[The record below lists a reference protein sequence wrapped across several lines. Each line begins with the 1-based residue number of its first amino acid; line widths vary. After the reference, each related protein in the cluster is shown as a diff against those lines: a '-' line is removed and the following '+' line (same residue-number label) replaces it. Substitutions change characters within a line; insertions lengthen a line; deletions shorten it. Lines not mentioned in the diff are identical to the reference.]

1 MSMGQTAI
9 APAPLARSSDPLLQP
24 LTIKKTTFRNRIMS
38 TSHACGLQVDG
49 FPQEAYQAYHE
60 EKARGGLA
68 LSMFGG
74 SSNVAPDSPNIF
86 SQLNVGTDGIIP
98 HLQRFSERMHAQG
111 AALMCQIT
119 HLGRRAD
126 PYAQDWLPAI
136 GPSPVRETL
145 HRAIPREM
153 DEHDIARVVTAYAAA
168 ARRCEEGGLDG
179 IETLAAGHIIGQFL
193 SPKTNRR
200 TDRFG
205 GSLQNRL
212 RFALMVHEAIRKSV
226 GDDFLVGMRVV
237 VDEGRDGALTAEDC
251 VEAALVLRAEGAV
264 DFFNAIY
271 GTMDTARALAEENM
285 PGIGT
290 PAAPWVRA
298 VGRFRREVGMPV
310 FHAARLSELASARFA
325 VSEGHVDMAGLTRP
339 HIADPHIVAKLTRG
353 EEARIRPCV
362 GAGHCQSPYRPKCLH
377 NAATGRELTIAHAI
391 ARAEGPARRAV
402 VVGAGP
408 AGLEAAR
415 VLGERGHEVSL
426 HEAADR
432 AGGQLLLGAAS
443 WRRDL
448 IGIVEW
454 RLAELE
460 RLDVPVHYNSFME
473 AADIEALKPGL
484 VILATG
490 GVPQTDFGPGAEKVL
505 SAWEVVGR
513 QVPLQGEVLVWDG
526 TGRHPASL
534 AAEAAHEAGCR
545 ITFATID
552 GTLAQD
558 LTYPE
563 ATRWKKEFALRG
575 IVPQTELRLLQVES
589 EGNRLRAVLLNELT
603 HQPREIVADHVVV
616 DMGTLPMD
624 ELFAEL
630 RDRSGNDGVTDQA
643 ALVGNARQPRVTS
656 GFELHR
662 IGDAQASRN
671 VHAAIYDALRLCH
684 VA

>member
-1 MSMGQTAI
+1 VAQTA
-9 APAPLARSSDPLLQP
+9 AAQGPLGKARDPLLQP

-38 TSHACGLQVDG
+38 TSHASGLQENG

-74 SSNVAPDSPNIF
+74 SSNVDVDSPNIF
-86 SQLNVGTDGIIP
+86 SQLNVGTDEIIP
-98 HLQRFSERMHAQG
+98 HFRRFSQRMHAQG

-136 GPSPVRETL
+136 GPSAIRETL

-153 DEHDIARVVTAYAAA
+153 DEDDIARVVAAYAAA

-179 IETLAAGHIIGQFL
+179 IETLAAGHMIGQFL

-200 TDRFG
+200 TDPFG
-205 GSLQNRL
+205 GSLRNRL
-212 RFALMVHEAIRKSV
+212 RFGLMVHEAIRRAVS
-226 GDDFLVGMRVV
+226 DSFLVGMRFV
-237 VDEGRDGALTAEDC
+237 VDEGRDGALSAEDC
-251 VEAALVLRAEGAV
+251 IEAALILRDEGAV

-285 PGIGT
+285 PGMGT

-298 VGRFRREVGMPV
+298 VGRFRREVGLPV
-310 FHAARLSELASARFA
+310 FHAARLSDLASARFA
-325 VSEGHVDMAGLTRP
+325 VAEGHIDMAGMTRSQ
-339 HIADPHIVAKLTRG
+339 IADPHMVKKLMKG
-353 EEARIRPCV
+353 QEERIRPCV

-377 NAATGRELTIAHAI
+377 NAATGRELSMPHVIP
-391 ARAEGPARRAV
+391 RSRGPARRAV

-415 VLGERGHEVSL
+415 VLAERGHQVSL

-432 AGGQLLLGAAS
+432 AGGQLLMGAVS

-448 IGIVEW
+448 IGIVDW

-460 RLDVPVHYNSFME
+460 RLGVPVHYNSFME
-473 AADIEALKPGL
+473 AADVEALDADL

-490 GVPQTDFGPGAEKVL
+490 GVPQTGFGPGAEHAI
-505 SAWEVVGR
+505 SAWDLIGR
-513 QVPLQGEVLVWDG
+513 QVPVHGVVLVWDG
-526 TGRHPASL
+526 TGRHPAPL
-534 AAEAAHEAGCR
+534 AAEAAHEAGAKV
-545 ITFATID
+545 TFATID

-575 IVPQTELRLLQVES
+575 LVPLTELRLLRIEM

-603 HQPREIVADHVVV
+603 YEPREIAADHVVV
-616 DMGTLPMD
+616 DMGTVPMD
-624 ELFAEL
+624 ELFREL
-630 RDRSGNDGVTDQA
+630 RHSAANDGVTDLR
-643 ALVGNARQPRVTS
+643 ALVGNEPQPRARD

>member
-1 MSMGQTAI
+1 MSQTAAAE
-9 APAPLARSSDPLLQP
+9 APASSRDPLLQP
-24 LTIKKTTFRNRIMS
+24 LTIGKTTFRNRILS

-49 FPQEAYQAYHE
+49 FPQEAYRAYHE
-60 EKARGGLA
+60 EKARGGVA

-74 SSNVAPDSPNIF
+74 SSNVDVDSPNIF
-86 SQLNVGTDGIIP
+86 SQLDVGTDAIIP
-98 HLQRFSERMHAQG
+98 HLRRFSERMHAEG

-136 GPSPVRETL
+136 GPSPIRETL

-153 DEHDIARVVTAYAAA
+153 DEEDIARVVAAYADA

-205 GSLQNRL
+205 GSLRNRL
-212 RFALMVHEAIRKSV
+212 RFGLMVHAAIRRTVS
-226 GDDFLVGMRVV
+226 DDFLVGMRFV
-237 VDEGRDGALTAEDC
+237 VDEGPDGALSAEDC
-251 VEAALVLRAEGAV
+251 AEAAVILRDEGAV

-285 PGIGT
+285 PGMGS
-290 PAAPWVRA
+290 PAAPWVHA
-298 VGRFRREVGMPV
+298 VGRFRREVGLPV
-310 FHAARLSELASARFA
+310 FHAARLSDLASARYA
-325 VSEGHVDMAGLTRP
+325 VAEGHVDMAGLTRP
-339 HIADPHIVAKLTRG
+339 QIADPHMVAKLLKG
-353 EEARIRPCV
+353 QEERIRPCV

-377 NAATGRELTIAHAI
+377 NAATGRELAI
-391 ARAEGPARRAV
+391 PHVIPRATGPARRAV

-415 VLGERGHEVSL
+415 VLAERGHDVSL
-426 HEAADR
+426 YEAAER
-432 AGGQLLLGAAS
+432 AGGQLLLGATG

-448 IGIVEW
+448 IGVVDW

-460 RLDVPVHYNSFME
+460 RHEVPVHYNSFME
-473 AADIEALKPGL
+473 AADIVGLGPDL

-490 GVPQTDFGPGAEKVL
+490 GIPQTDFGPGSGLVI
-505 SAWEVVGR
+505 SAWDVVGR
-513 QVPLQGEVLVWDG
+513 QVPVNEEVLVWDG
-526 TGRHPASL
+526 TGRHPAPL
-534 AAEAAHEAGCR
+534 AADAAHAAGAR
-545 ITFATID
+545 VTFATID

-575 IVPQTELRLLQVES
+575 LVPLTELRLLRVERD
-589 EGNRLRAVLLNELT
+589 GNRLRAVLLNELT
-603 HQPREIVADHVVV
+603 HEQQEIAADQVVV

-624 ELFAEL
+624 ELFRNL
-630 RDRSGNDGVTDQA
+630 RPAAGNNGVTDLK
-643 ALVGNARQPRVTS
+643 ALLANAPQPHAGE

-662 IGDAQASRN
+662 IGDAQTSRN
-671 VHAAIYDALRLCH
+671 VHAAVYDALRLCH